1 LSSQLLLALDAGT
14 GSCRAILFDD
24 RGQERGS
31 AQREWSHTA
40 LDGIVGSQDFN
51 TDLNW
56 RLICECVREV
66 IDRSQARPDDVRAVS
81 AASMREGMVLYDSE
95 GRELWACPNVD
106 SRACI
111 EAEELVRNGDAQR
124 IYDIAGDWVAI
135 TAPARFRWIA
145 RHQPDV
151 LAATAHVGMLAD
163 WIVTRLSGEFT
174 TDPSLGSSSGM
185 FDLSSRNWSDEIL
198 ELCELDR
205 SIFPPVTESGTI
217 VGNVSATASSATGL
231 LAGTPV
237 VVGGADTQLGLAG
250 IGVVDGGRFTVVG
263 GSFWQTTIVSDKP
276 LIDPGTRLR
285 TLCHTVPDR
294 WMTEGIGFYSGL
306 TARWFRDA
314 FCQEERD
321 RGRRDGVDVYEQL
334 EAAAAGVPAGANG
347 VVGIFSNVMDAKRW
361 VHASPSFLG
370 FDIANPSTSGKK
382 ECFRAIEEAAA
393 YAAEGHRLVIEE
405 LIEADVSEG
414 VLTGGAAKGT
424 LWPQIVADVLGIPI
438 GIPRVKE
445 STALGAALYAGVGC
459 GVFGSLDEVLGDVV
473 SMERIVEPDERSHE
487 IYAELFSSWLDVY
500 RMSLDMSEKTGVRPL
515 WRAAGA

>member
-1 LSSQLLLALDAGT
+1 
-14 GSCRAILFDD
+14 
-24 RGQERGS
+24 
-31 AQREWSHTA
+31 
-40 LDGIVGSQDFN
+40 
-51 TDLNW
+51 
-56 RLICECVREV
+56 
-66 IDRSQARPDDVRAVS
+66 
-81 AASMREGMVLYDSE
+81 
-95 GRELWACPNVD
+95 
-106 SRACI
+106 
-111 EAEELVRNGDAQR
+111 
-124 IYDIAGDWVAI
+124 
-135 TAPARFRWIA
+135 
-145 RHQPDV
+145 
-151 LAATAHVGMLAD
+151 MLAD